1 MGIALYQRH
10 LAYAMALKVERAWTA
25 RFSQALRSGL
35 IDLPEQGYQP
45 QWYQGRS
52 GAGAGAGQA
61 FASNLS
67 SG

>member
-25 RFSQALRSGL
+25 RFSQALRRGL
-35 IDLPEQGYQP
+35 IDVAQRRYQP
-45 QWYQGRS
+45 QCYQGRS
-52 GAGAGAGQA
+52 GAGAGPA